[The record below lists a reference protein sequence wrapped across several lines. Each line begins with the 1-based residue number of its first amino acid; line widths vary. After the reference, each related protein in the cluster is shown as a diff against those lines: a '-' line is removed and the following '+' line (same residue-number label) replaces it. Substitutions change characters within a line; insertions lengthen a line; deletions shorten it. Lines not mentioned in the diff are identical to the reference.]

1 MEKLSKFKDVF
12 NRENL
17 KKGAV
22 ILGAAATLAGTV
34 ALTGC
39 QQPTGGSEPT
49 PIVIPEPQP
58 EPEPKPEE
66 KYEQPC
72 DMAVGNGYILHSFI
86 GNTGIDFELEKRPY
100 YFEKAGTYVKN
111 NINNLSKSLQG
122 RPSAQDFFSNYID
135 QNKNNN
141 YFNIQDQ
148 DRAGDILADSTEEI
162 LATMAKSFDTEEESY
177 AFMTLYRKG
186 ANAALKYG
194 SGQFIG
200 RPALGE
206 NIYNKEEKRLQ
217 MLVQTN
223 SYFEEKNIDVTN
235 LNSVFYALDELVGI
249 ATDNINNAQNRD
261 LQKNDLKNFINCSL
275 CANPYIA
282 MDIIDGNNCNVSYGV
297 NIALENACKEVS
309 QRIFQQQNQGMMQ

>member
-1 MEKLSKFKDVF
+1 MLIIL
-12 NRENL
+12 NL
-17 KKGAV
+17 IIV
-22 ILGAAATLAGTV
+22 VV

-39 QQPTGGSEPT
+39 NPTVSGSEQPTNVT
-49 PIVIPEPQP
+49 
-58 EPEPKPEE
+58 PKPRPEE
-66 KYEQPC
+66 NYEQPC

-86 GNTGIDFELEKRPY
+86 GNTGVDFRAEKKSY

-177 AFMTLYRKG
+177 AFMTLYRYG

-194 SGQFIG
+194 SGQYFG
-200 RPALGE
+200 RPALE
-206 NIYNKEEKRLQ
+206 DNIYNKEEKRLQ

-235 LNSVFYALDELVGI
+235 LNSVFYALDELVGT
-249 ATDNINNAQNRD
+249 ATNNINNAQNRD

-297 NIALENACKEVS
+297 NIALENACEEVS

>member
-58 EPEPKPEE
+58 EPKPEE
-66 KYEQPC
+66 NYEQPC

-86 GNTGIDFELEKRPY
+86 GNTGVDFRAEKKSY

-162 LATMAKSFDTEEESY
+162 LATMAKSFNTEEESY
-177 AFMTLYRKG
+177 AFMTLYRYS

-194 SGQFIG
+194 SGQYFG
-200 RPALGE
+200 RPALE
-206 NIYNKEEKRLQ
+206 DNIYNKEEKKLQ
-217 MLVQTN
+217 TFVQAN
-223 SYFEEKNIDVTN
+223 NNYFEEKNIDVTN
-235 LNSVFYALDELVGI
+235 LNSVFYALDELVGT
-249 ATDNINNAQNRD
+249 ATANINNAQNCD
-261 LQKNDLKNFINCSL
+261 LRKNDLKNFINCSL
-275 CANPYIA
+275 CARPYQA
-282 MDIIDGNNCNVSYGV
+282 MDIIDGNNCNISYGV
-297 NIALENACKEVS
+297 NIALEKACKEVS

>member
-1 MEKLSKFKDVF
+1 MLIIL
-12 NRENL
+12 NL
-17 KKGAV
+17 IIV
-22 ILGAAATLAGTV
+22 VV

-39 QQPTGGSEPT
+39 NPTVSGSEQPTNVT
-49 PIVIPEPQP
+49 
-58 EPEPKPEE
+58 PKPRPEE
-66 KYEQPC
+66 NYEQPC

-86 GNTGIDFELEKRPY
+86 GNTGVDFRAEKKSY

-177 AFMTLYRKG
+177 AFMTLYRYG

-194 SGQFIG
+194 SGQYFG
-200 RPALGE
+200 RPALE
-206 NIYNKEEKRLQ
+206 DNIYNKEEKKLQ
-217 MLVQTN
+217 MFVQAN
-223 SYFEEKNIDVTN
+223 NNYFEEKNIDVTN
-235 LNSVFYALDELVGI
+235 LNSVFYALDELVGT
-249 ATDNINNAQNRD
+249 ATNNINNAQNRD